1 MEFFKK
7 KMFINRINTINF
19 FMKYNHEHI
28 NLINNLLDGEFVSHT
43 GNIILDAIK
52 KNNKILICGN
62 GGSAADSN
70 HISAEFVGRFEKER
84 KPINALSLSSNIALI
99 TAIGNDFGFKYIF
112 SRQVE
117 AVGNSGDVLIA
128 ISTSGKSEN
137 IIKAINAA
145 LKLNLKV
152 IFITGKESFHT
163 FNNDNLHRISIDSE
177 NTATIQEAYMFLLHN
192 VVRYIESKLDD

>member
-1 MEFFKK
+1 
-7 KMFINRINTINF
+7 
-19 FMKYNHEHI
+19 MKYNDEHFNSI
-28 NLINNLLDGEFVSHT
+28 RNIIDNKLISQIGE
-43 GNIILDAIK
+43 IILDSIK

-62 GGSAADSN
+62 GGSASDSN
-70 HISAEFVGRFEKER
+70 HISAEFVGKFEKKRE
-84 KPINALSLSSNIALI
+84 PINAISLSSNMALI
-99 TAIGNDFGFKYIF
+99 TSIGNDFGFEYVF

-145 LKLNLKV
+145 LKLNLTV
-152 IFITGKESFHT
+152 IFITGKETLNT
-163 FNNDNLHRISIDSE
+163 FNDNLHRVSIDSS

-192 VVRYIESKLDD
+192 VVRYIENK

>member
-1 MEFFKK
+1 
-7 KMFINRINTINF
+7 
-19 FMKYNHEHI
+19 MKYNDEHFNSI
-28 NLINNLLDGEFVSHT
+28 RNIIDNKLISQIGE
-43 GNIILDAIK
+43 IILDSIK

-62 GGSAADSN
+62 GGSASDSN
-70 HISAEFVGRFEKER
+70 HISAEFVGKFEKKRE
-84 KPINALSLSSNIALI
+84 PINAISLSSNMALI
-99 TAIGNDFGFKYIF
+99 TSIGNDFGFEYVF

-145 LKLNLKV
+145 LKLNLTV
-152 IFITGKESFHT
+152 IFITGKESFNT
-163 FNNDNLHRISIDSE
+163 FNDNLHRVSIDSS

-192 VVRYIESKLDD
+192 VVRYIENK

>member
-1 MEFFKK
+1 
-7 KMFINRINTINF
+7 
-19 FMKYNHEHI
+19 MKYNDEHI
-28 NLINNLLDGEFVSHT
+28 NSIKHIIDNNLISST
-43 GNIILDAIK
+43 GIIILDAIK
-52 KNNKILICGN
+52 KNNKILLCGN
-62 GGSAADSN
+62 GGSASDSN
-70 HISAEFVGRFEKER
+70 HISCEFVGRFEKER

-99 TAIGNDFGFKYIF
+99 TAIGNDFGFEYIF

-128 ISTSGKSEN
+128 ISTSGKSKN
-137 IIKAINAA
+137 IIEAINTA

-163 FNNDNLHRISIDSE
+163 FNNDNLHKILIDSK

-192 VVRYIESKLDD
+192 VVRYIENQ

>member
-1 MEFFKK
+1 
-7 KMFINRINTINF
+7 
-19 FMKYNHEHI
+19 MKYNDEHFNSI
-28 NLINNLLDGEFVSHT
+28 RNIIDNKLISQIGE
-43 GNIILDAIK
+43 IILDSIK

-62 GGSAADSN
+62 GGSASDSN
-70 HISAEFVGRFEKER
+70 HISAEFVGKFEKKRE
-84 KPINALSLSSNIALI
+84 PINAISLSSNMALI
-99 TAIGNDFGFKYIF
+99 TSIGNDFGFKYVF

-152 IFITGKESFHT
+152 IFITGKESFNT
-163 FNNDNLHRISIDSE
+163 FNNDNLHRVSIDSS

-192 VVRYIESKLDD
+192 VVRYIENK

>member
-1 MEFFKK
+1 
-7 KMFINRINTINF
+7 
-19 FMKYNHEHI
+19 MKYNHEHI

>member
-1 MEFFKK
+1 
-7 KMFINRINTINF
+7 
-19 FMKYNHEHI
+19 MKYNQEHI
-28 NLINNLLDGEFVSHT
+28 NSINNLVDSKFVSHI
-43 GNIILDAIK
+43 GSIILDAIK

-70 HISAEFVGRFEKER
+70 HISAEFVGKFEKER
-84 KPINALSLSSNIALI
+84 SPINALSLSSNIALI

-117 AVGNSGDVLIA
+117 ALGSNGDILIA

-152 IFITGKESFHT
+152 VFITGRKSFHT
-163 FNNDNLHRISIDSE
+163 FNNDNLYRILIDSE

-192 VVRYIESKLDD
+192 LVRYIENKLDD

>member
-1 MEFFKK
+1 
-7 KMFINRINTINF
+7 
-19 FMKYNHEHI
+19 MKYNDEHFNSI
-28 NLINNLLDGEFVSHT
+28 RNIIDNKLISQIGE
-43 GNIILDAIK
+43 IILDSIK

-62 GGSAADSN
+62 GGSASDSN
-70 HISAEFVGRFEKER
+70 HISAEFVGKFEKKRE
-84 KPINALSLSSNIALI
+84 PINAISLSSNMALI
-99 TAIGNDFGFKYIF
+99 TSIGNDFGFEYVF

-145 LKLNLKV
+145 LKLNLTV
-152 IFITGKESFHT
+152 IFITGKET
-163 FNNDNLHRISIDSE
+163 FNTFNDNLHRVSIDSS

-192 VVRYIESKLDD
+192 VVRYIENK

>member
-1 MEFFKK
+1 
-7 KMFINRINTINF
+7 
-19 FMKYNHEHI
+19 MKYNQEHI
-28 NLINNLLDGEFVSHT
+28 NSINNLFDGEFVSQL

-70 HISAEFVGRFEKER
+70 HISAEFVGKFEKER
-84 KPINALSLSSNIALI
+84 SPINALSLSSNIALI

-117 AVGNSGDVLIA
+117 AVGGSGDILIA

-137 IIKAINAA
+137 IIEAINTA
-145 LKLNLKV
+145 LKLNLK
-152 IFITGKESFHT
+152 IFFITGKKSFYT

-192 VVRYIESKLDD
+192 VARYIDSKLDD